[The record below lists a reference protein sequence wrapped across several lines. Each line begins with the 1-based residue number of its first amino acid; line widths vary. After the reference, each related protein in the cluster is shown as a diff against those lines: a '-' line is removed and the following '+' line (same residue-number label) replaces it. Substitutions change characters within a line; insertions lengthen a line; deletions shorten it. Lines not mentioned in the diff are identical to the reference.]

1 MLSRRYVFWP
11 TRAEVMR
18 LTPRAV
24 RARVLSPDA
33 AFDGGALP
41 FAHLSAD
48 VRDLLASLLARE
60 PEARPTALQA
70 LQHPWF
76 AAQLPPDVPVAGPP
90 PSLAHV
96 LAHRSMANCATCTLT
111 ACPLSGRAGEGEGG
125 AAPSPFDRVVDDAS
139 AVEVGGAAAPEVD
152 G

>member
-1 MLSRRYVFWP
+1 MRRGSAGG
-11 TRAEVMR
+11 RAQR
-18 LTPRAV
+18 
-24 RARVLSPDA
+24 PDPSA
-33 AFDGGALP
+33 AN
-41 FAHLSAD
+41 
-48 VRDLLASLLARE
+48 
-60 PEARPTALQA
+60 TC
-70 LQHPWF
+70 
-76 AAQLPPDVPVAGPP
+76 PP